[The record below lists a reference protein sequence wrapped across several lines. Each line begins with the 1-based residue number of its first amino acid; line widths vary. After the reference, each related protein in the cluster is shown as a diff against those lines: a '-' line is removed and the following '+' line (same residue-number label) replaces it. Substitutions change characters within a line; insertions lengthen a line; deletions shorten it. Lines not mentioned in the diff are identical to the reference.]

1 MRQWD
6 RDGHRVAAIN
16 LTLPLDAIEILR
28 KYAATSRGHGDL
40 LARLLYEHE
49 ARQEA
54 RQHLRQQIA
63 AVVAE

>member
-6 RDGHRVAAIN
+6 RGGRRVGAIN

-28 KYAATSRGHGDL
+28 KYAATPRGHGDL

-49 ARQEA
+49 ARQEE
-54 RQHLRQQIA
+54 RQHFRQQIA
-63 AVVAE
+63 EVVGE